1 GDEILGFGPGDA
13 TGVAH
18 AVENDLASLGDGGFL
33 ARASRTVDLGEA
45 EDWLD
50 KDGGIGAAGRKGFEL
65 DDALELLVG
74 DALAEAGRIGRW
86 SGLTEDG
93 LARGCGLDRGRLG
106 RAFRG
111 RDGGLM
117 MGVTVGLTLGPFRGR
132 GLLLLCHGSAPSR
145 EGSECAESIPSLC

>member
-1 GDEILGFGPGDA
+1 GFAKIVDNVAEMVEKAGNVGSIVFVEVSEHLVGDEILGFGPGDA

-93 LARGCGLDRGRLG
+93 LARGCGLDRGRVG

-111 RDGGLM
+111 R
-117 MGVTVGLTLGPFRGR
+117 
-132 GLLLLCHGSAPSR
+132 
-145 EGSECAESIPSLC
+145 